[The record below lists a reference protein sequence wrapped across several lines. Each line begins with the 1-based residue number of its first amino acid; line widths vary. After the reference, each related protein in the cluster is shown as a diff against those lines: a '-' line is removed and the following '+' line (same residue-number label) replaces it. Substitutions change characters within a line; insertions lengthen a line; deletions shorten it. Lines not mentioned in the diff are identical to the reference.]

1 MKNTLEKLYEVKAFL
16 NTLLDSSNEEAIDLL
31 VNYGEDIEETLQKAA
46 FLNTL
51 LNSSYE
57 EAIDLL
63 VNYGEDIEET
73 LQKAI
78 NQIIIS
84 NT

>member
-1 MKNTLEKLYEVKAFL
+1 MKTTPTTSQAALEKLNEVKAFL
-16 NTLLDSSNEEAIDLL
+16 NTLLDSSSD
-31 VNYGEDIEETLQKAA
+31 
-46 FLNTL
+46 
-51 LNSSYE
+51 

-78 NQIIIS
+78 NKVAKAVKLELK
-84 NT
+84 NRTK

>member
-31 VNYGEDIEETLQKAA
+31 VNYGEDIEETLQKA
-46 FLNTL
+46 
-51 LNSSYE
+51 
-57 EAIDLL
+57 
-63 VNYGEDIEET
+63 
-73 LQKAI
+73 I